1 MNKPRNIFSGLTLSQ
16 RRKIERL
23 IEESPSP
30 VLAKSNFHRLIEAA
44 GTNSLKKLPGA
55 HLPALLRLLGSSAT
69 LSDFLI
75 QNGPAWPDLF
85 LKQIKVPKKNM
96 SEHLS
101 ELSYLSKR
109 GVSFDQ
115 LARGL
120 RQHKQR
126 EILRIGARDLSPST
140 SVDDTMRELTALAE
154 ASLEIATLC
163 CRSEVEEDF
172 GPLVIPGSERKNK
185 FVILGMGKLG
195 GEELNLSSDID
206 LIYLYEEDEGE
217 SIGGRNGKMSPR
229 DFFARLAERITRVM
243 GEITE
248 DGLVFRTDLR
258 LRPLGRNGPIVQ
270 SLYSAL
276 LYYESWGQNWERA
289 ALIKARPVAGDRE
302 LGSRF
307 LQEVEPFIYR
317 RYLDFTT
324 VEDLREMKLRIE
336 QDLLSPGKRERNL
349 KLGPGGIRE
358 VEFFTQA
365 LQLVNGGYEPRLRN
379 HNTLRALNLLALHG
393 MIPAEEMTSLSHAY
407 RFLRD
412 VEHKIQL
419 VQEAHTYSIPEGE
432 EEERALARRL
442 NYGGESPGSERE
454 LFWQDFHRHA
464 ACVRQIFERLFYG
477 AQKETSPERTS
488 SMEKIWRDLDHEELV
503 IEELKALGFQDP
515 QRTYHNLLAVRDG
528 DPYSRPS
535 PRRIKVMRALGPALM
550 IEILRSGSPDQALFN
565 LAEFCHRVGG
575 RTGFLSLLSENP
587 ETMRLL
593 IGLFSN
599 SQFLTDL
606 FLKRPELLDCL
617 IRVDLSR
624 LSKTGKELV
633 AELASALDEKDDL
646 EGKLNSLRRYRA
658 EEFIR
663 IGLHDIGGELELE
676 NVIAQLSDLAEAC
689 LDGALKISFQELE
702 KSYGQMTGGSFAI
715 LGMGKL
721 GGREIDYNSDLDLIF
736 IYDAPEGSQSEGASS
751 GCLDSHEYYVRL
763 GQKFLTFLS
772 APLAEGIVY
781 KIDMQLRPSGKAG
794 PLVSSLDSF
803 RHYHQTSSQLWERQA
818 LSKARFVGGDK
829 DLGGAAETVVEGFAY
844 SKGLTEDE
852 IAEINHLRMRMEREL
867 AREDPSRFDLKKG
880 KGGLVDIEFITQM
893 LQLSHG
899 HLHPSIRQRGT
910 LQALNTLRDN
920 KIINQSDYRLLYEG
934 YCFLRQL
941 DHRLRLERDQ
951 SIDILEREAE
961 KLQGIATAMGYKGQK
976 KISGGEFLLRD
987 YEQRRD
993 WIRSSYERFFKT
1005 GGSKSSYI
1013 EHGV

>member
-1 MNKPRNIFSGLTLSQ
+1 FSGLTLSQ

-23 IEESPSP
+23 ISESPSP
-30 VLAKSNFHRLIEAA
+30 ALAQAIFMRLLEAA
-44 GTNSLKKLPGA
+44 GPSSLNKLPKG
-55 HLPALLRLLGSSAT
+55 HLSDLVRLLGSSAS
-69 LSDFLI
+69 LSDILV
-75 QNGPAWPDLF
+75 QKGQAWPALF
-85 LKQIKVPKKNM
+85 LKQIKVPQKNTAK
-96 SEHLS
+96 HLS

-126 EILRIGARDLSPST
+126 EILRIGARDLSPSV

-154 ASLEIATLC
+154 AALEIAYIS
-163 CRSEVEEDF
+163 CRSEIEKDF
-172 GPLVIPGSERKNK
+172 GPLCLPGTKTKNR

-195 GEELNLSSDID
+195 GEELNFSSDID
-206 LIYLYEEDEGE
+206 LIYLFEEDEGE
-217 SIGGRNGKMSPR
+217 STGGGKGKIGPR
-229 DFFARLAERITRVM
+229 DFFTRLAEQITRVM
-243 GEITE
+243 GEVTE
-248 DGLVFRTDLR
+248 DGIVFRTDLR

-276 LYYESWGQNWERA
+276 LYYESWGQSWERA

-307 LQEVEPFIYR
+307 LRETESFIYR

-336 QDLLSPGKRERNL
+336 QELLSPVKNKERNL

-365 LQLVNGGYEPRLRN
+365 LQLVNGGYEPRVRN
-379 HNTLRALNLLALHG
+379 HNTLRSLNLLARHG
-393 MIPAEEMTSLSHAY
+393 FIPAEEMTGLSHAY

-412 VEHKIQL
+412 VEHKIQM

-442 NYGGESPGSERE
+442 NYGGETQGSERE
-454 LFWQDFHRHA
+454 LLWQDIHRHA
-464 ACVRQIFERLFYG
+464 ACVRQAFERLFFG
-477 AQKETSPERTS
+477 AQKEISPEGPS
-488 SMEKIWRDLDHEELV
+488 SSEKIWSDLDHEELV
-503 IEELKALGFQDP
+503 LDELKALGFKDA

-528 DPYSRPS
+528 DPYSLPS
-535 PRRIKVMRALGPALM
+535 PRRLKVMRALGPALM

-565 LAEFCHRVGG
+565 LVEFCHRVGG
-575 RTGFLSLLSENP
+575 RTGFLSLLAENP
-587 ETMRLL
+587 KTMRLL
-593 IGLFSN
+593 ISLFSN

-606 FLKRPELLDCL
+606 FLRRPELLDSL
-617 IRVDLSR
+617 IRVDLTR
-624 LSKTGKELV
+624 LSKTRE
-633 AELASALDEKDDL
+633 ELASELTAAIEENDDL

-676 NVIAQLSDLAEAC
+676 EVITQLSDLAEAC
-689 LDGALKISFQELE
+689 LEGALRLCYQEME
-702 KSYGQMTGGSFAI
+702 MSYGRISEGRFAI

-736 IYDAPEGSQSEGASS
+736 IYDAPEESQSEEAPS
-751 GCLDSHEYYVRL
+751 GHLDAHEYYVRL
-763 GQKFLTFLS
+763 GQKLLTFLS
-772 APLAEGIVY
+772 APLAEGIAY
-781 KIDMQLRPSGKAG
+781 KIDMRLRPSGKAG
-794 PLVSSLDSF
+794 PLVSSIDSF
-803 RHYHQTSSQLWERQA
+803 RHYHQTSSLLWERQA
-818 LSKARFVGGDK
+818 LSKTRYVAGDRN
-829 DLGGAAETVVEGFAY
+829 LGGAAETVAEGFAY
-844 SKGLTEDE
+844 SKGLTEEE

-867 AREDPSRFDLKKG
+867 AKEDPSRFNLKKG

-899 HLHPSIRQRGT
+899 HLHHSIRQRGT
-910 LQALNTLRDN
+910 LQALGNLRDK
-920 KIINQSDYRLLYEG
+920 KIINQSDYHLLSEG
-934 YCFLRQL
+934 YRFLRQL

-961 KLQGIATAMGYKGQK
+961 KLQGIATAMGYKGHK
-976 KISGGEFLLRD
+976 KLSGGELLLGD
-987 YEQRRD
+987 YEKRRER
-993 WIRSSYERFFKT
+993 IRSCYERFFK
-1005 GGSKSSYI
+1005 
-1013 EHGV
+1013 